1 MSNTFYCVFN
11 AKGDPVCYNSKSLA
25 KAQAV
30 VDKISGAYIVIHDL
44 VDGLLTERE

>member
-11 AKGDPVCYNSKSLA
+11 AKGDSVFQDQSLE

-30 VDKISGAYIVIHDL
+30 VDQIKGAYIVIHDL
-44 VDGLLTERE
+44 VDGWLTERE